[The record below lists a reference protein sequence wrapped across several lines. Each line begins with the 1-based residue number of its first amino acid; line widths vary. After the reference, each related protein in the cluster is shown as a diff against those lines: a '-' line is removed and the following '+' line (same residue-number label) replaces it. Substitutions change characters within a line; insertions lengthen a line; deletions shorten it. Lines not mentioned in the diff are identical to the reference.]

1 MCVVVFFGFF
11 LGGGGGVEVGVY
23 ICVGACMHGLELI
36 VTCMLCLH
44 KIIANNVRILCIS
57 ILNSF
62 VCLSFR
68 LCCTL
73 QYELNFKYRNSC
85 SIRKQTRYCP
95 TPNREVTF
103 SF

>member
-1 MCVVVFFGFF
+1 MHT
-11 LGGGGGVEVGVY
+11 
-23 ICVGACMHGLELI
+23 CVGACMHGLELI
-36 VTCMLCLH
+36 VTCMFVQDYC
-44 KIIANNVRILCIS
+44 KQCKNVLYQYFEFFC
-57 ILNSF
+57 

-73 QYELNFKYRNSC
+73 QYELNFKYGNSC
-85 SIRKQTRYCP
+85 SIRKQTYYCP